1 MFFNRRILLRTF
13 NTVLRKISSL
23 EDSILDLISS
33 LRRSFLNFLLGQKK
47 IYLFPEIGRLK
58 TFLSVNCSHSWMS
71 IGRYNFNLKKQK
83 QEDKKKKKQKKVI
96 KKREYLRKTYPD
108 TMISFANL
116 LYVLS
121 SMMSQF
127 TWSSREFLLIAHVN
141 LMQFKCNERNH
152 SNCYTTIIYHF

>member
-58 TFLSVNCSHSWMS
+58 TFLSVNCSHSRMS

-83 QEDKKKKKQKKVI
+83 QEDKKKKAKESNK
-96 KKREYLRKTYPD
+96 KKRISTENLPGYNDIVCEFALRTFLNDITIYLIK
-108 TMISFANL
+108 S
-116 LYVLS
+116 
-121 SMMSQF
+121 
-127 TWSSREFLLIAHVN
+127 
-141 LMQFKCNERNH
+141 
-152 SNCYTTIIYHF
+152 

>member
-58 TFLSVNCSHSWMS
+58 TFLSVNCSHSRMS
-71 IGRYNFNLKKQK
+71 IGIYNFNLKKQK
-83 QEDKKKKKQKKVI
+83 QEDKKKKQKKVI

-121 SMMSQF
+121 SMISQF
-127 TWSSREFLLIAHVN
+127 T
-141 LMQFKCNERNH
+141 
-152 SNCYTTIIYHF
+152 

>member
-58 TFLSVNCSHSWMS
+58 TFLSVNCSHSRMS

-83 QEDKKKKKQKKVI
+83 QEDKKKKKAKESNK
-96 KKREYLRKTYPD
+96 KKRISTENLPGYNDIVCEFALCTFLNDITIYLIK
-108 TMISFANL
+108 S
-116 LYVLS
+116 
-121 SMMSQF
+121 
-127 TWSSREFLLIAHVN
+127 
-141 LMQFKCNERNH
+141 
-152 SNCYTTIIYHF
+152 